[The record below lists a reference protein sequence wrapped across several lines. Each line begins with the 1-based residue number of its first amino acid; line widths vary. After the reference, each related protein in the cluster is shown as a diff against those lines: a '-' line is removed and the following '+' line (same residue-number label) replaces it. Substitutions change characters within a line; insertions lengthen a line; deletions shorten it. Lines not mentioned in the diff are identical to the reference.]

1 MKKYLLL
8 VLLLGAFCA
17 FIFQKPDGM
26 EHGDDELRQA
36 LADEKFS
43 PLDEDKRLYIIT
55 GIDYVPYELIELFE
69 DLTGVKVI
77 VDIFDSNEILEAKLL
92 AGGAQYDIVFPTAW
106 PHFSRQ
112 LKAGI
117 YQELDKTR
125 LNFSIF
131 DQDILKRLSAY
142 DQDNMHAIP
151 YQFGI
156 SGIGLDEK
164 IVDELVKDAPK
175 NSLALLF
182 DPIYAEK
189 ISKHRISVYESPN
202 ELFPAVLAYLG
213 LNPETENEDDIV
225 KAAEHLKKIRRFI
238 SKFTSF
244 GFEDLSSGNACATL
258 STSGD
263 VLKVSRDNHMPNVK
277 FFCPKEGVSLWV
289 DVAAIPLGARHMN
302 NIYAFLKFLLHPR
315 VISRVTNKTSR
326 ANAVTGANRYVDRN
340 LINNPDIYPSVA
352 IRKKCYIEKPLA
364 PHAESLRTRLFTKIK
379 SMEID
384 DD

>member
-17 FIFQKPDGM
+17 FIFLKPPRIGYADS
-26 EHGDDELRQA
+26 ELQQA
-36 LADEKFS
+36 LAREKFS
-43 PLDEDKRLYIIT
+43 PLDEDKHLYIIV
-55 GIDYVPYELIELFE
+55 GIDYIPHELIELFE

-117 YQELDKTR
+117 YQKLDKTR
-125 LNFSIF
+125 LDFSIF

-142 DQDNMHAIP
+142 DFNNMHAVP

-164 IVDELVKDAPK
+164 IVDELVKNAPK

-189 ISKHRISVYESPN
+189 ISKHRISIYESSN

-213 LNPETENEDDIV
+213 LDPETENEDDIIR
-225 KAAEHLKKIRRFI
+225 AAEHLKKIRRFI
-238 SKFTSF
+238 AKFTSF
-244 GFEDLSSGNACATL
+244 GFEDLSSGNACAVL
-258 STSGD
+258 GASGD
-263 VLKVSRDNHMPNVK
+263 ILKVSRDNHREGIK
-277 FFCPKEGVSLWV
+277 FFYPQEGASLWV
-289 DVAAIPLGARHMN
+289 DVVAVPLEAKHIN
-302 NIYAFLKFLLHPR
+302 NIYAFLKFLFHPL
-315 VISRVTNKTSR
+315 VIARVTNKTSR
-326 ANAVTGANRYVDRN
+326 ANAVLGSNRYVDRS
-340 LINNPDIYPSVA
+340 LINNPDVYPNVA
-352 IRKKCYIEKPLA
+352 IRKKCYIEKPLP

-379 SMEID
+379 SIEKAYD
-384 DD
+384 